1 MRFQLI
7 RTLMNV
13 GPSLRFALAAHN
25 GPHKFVQHSQTQS
38 GSAMNCWARA
48 TKIRHNKALHRSTLV
63 LRLFNVFSFVYASW
77 LFNVYLH
84 WAACPVTSVVSPP
97 GSLRCHHARSSSTGE
112 PGHGGTSSP
121 RRVKV
126 RRRNPASLFLPIS
139 VHLCSSVV
147 PLDPSRDAARHPLN
161 RQNLTYCSRLMAHGP
176 SRIPS
181 LLYCPATIRGDAE

>member
-1 MRFQLI
+1 MNRLPKQFSLRFTMRFQLI

-121 RRVKV
+121 RRVKPDGETPHPSFCPSV
-126 RRRNPASLFLPIS
+126 SIC
-139 VHLCSSVV
+139 VHLWFLLI
-147 PLDPSRDAARHPLN
+147 PLGTLRVTR
-161 RQNLTYCSRLMAHGP
+161 
-176 SRIPS
+176 
-181 LLYCPATIRGDAE
+181 